1 MQFGRT
7 LSSFQ
12 TVQHR
17 LADMQTRVDTT
28 RMMLYRLAWLVDQN
42 ERCRKEAAQAKML
55 ASECLQYVTDHG
67 MQMLGSFGYSME
79 GDMQRLWRDSRL
91 YTFGEG
97 ANEIQRE
104 LIAREM
110 GL

>member
-1 MQFGRT
+1 
-7 LSSFQ
+7 
-12 TVQHR
+12 
-17 LADMQTRVDTT
+17 
-28 RMMLYRLAWLVDQN
+28 
-42 ERCRKEAAQAKML
+42 
-55 ASECLQYVTDHG
+55 
-67 MQMLGSFGYSME
+67 
-79 GDMQRLWRDSRL
+79 MQRLWRDSRL